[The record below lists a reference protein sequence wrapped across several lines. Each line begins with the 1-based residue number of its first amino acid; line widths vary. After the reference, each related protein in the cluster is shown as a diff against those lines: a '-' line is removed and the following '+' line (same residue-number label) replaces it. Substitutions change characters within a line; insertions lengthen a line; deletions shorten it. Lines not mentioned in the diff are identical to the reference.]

1 MPHKR
6 YRVADDTYARLQT
19 GISATT
25 TTINIIPPTESWARN
40 FTGNNTIATLVQ
52 YGVDG
57 NPTKK
62 EKVYI
67 SAMAGNVLTVM
78 RGYL

>member
-1 MPHKR
+1 MTHKR
-6 YRVADDTYARLQT
+6 YRIADDTYARLQT

-25 TTINIIPPTESWARN
+25 TTINISPPSESWARN
-40 FTGNNTIATLVQ
+40 FAGNNTIATLAQ

-57 NPTKK
+57 GILKK

-67 SAMAGNVLTVM
+67 T
-78 RGYL
+78 